1 MPPPTPAQCLE
12 GSLSCVLAPL
22 ACSHPF
28 WTEDVKMRAVTLALV
43 RGRGAG
49 GPQQASGVFP
59 FGGASPGGVE
69 KEKLRG
75 IPVRVGGRKDDLP
88 GWVSRV
94 TGALCSC
101 VCPVFVCVIVVALM
115 GDVLPHS

>member
-12 GSLSCVLAPL
+12 GSLSCALAPL

-59 FGGASPGGVE
+59 FGGPAQEVW
-69 KEKLRG
+69 R
-75 IPVRVGGRKDDLP
+75 RK
-88 GWVSRV
+88 S
-94 TGALCSC
+94 
-101 VCPVFVCVIVVALM
+101 
-115 GDVLPHS
+115 